1 MAQKPSDTSGDRLA
15 ERVSEFQRQLIL
27 RVRQNE
33 QLEAK
38 LEKREANFRKVE
50 GQLQRRLQGINHE
63 IQFSY

>member
-1 MAQKPSDTSGDRLA
+1 MAQKTAELSGERLA
-15 ERVSEFQRQLIL
+15 ERVADLQRQLVS

-38 LEKREANFRKVE
+38 LGKREANFRKVE

-63 IQFSY
+63 IQ